1 VWADVVVLCTG
12 FAYAQPA
19 CLAPL
24 AHRIRRTDDGYRVG
38 FDFAIDW
45 DGPPDRRIYV
55 QNAAR
60 HSHGIADPNLS
71 LAAWRSAV
79 IVNSV
84 CGRPVY
90 DVTGCSAAIEW
101 PHDRQDQPAAQGARS
116 EC

>member
-1 VWADVVVLCTG
+1 VVLCTG
-12 FAYAQPA
+12 FGNRRPA
-19 CLAPL
+19 FLDPIAD
-24 AHRIRRTDDGYRVG
+24 RIHGDGDGDYRVRA
-38 FDFAIDW
+38 DFSIGW
-45 DGPPDRRIYV
+45 DGPPDRPIYV

-90 DVTGCSAAIEW
+90 DTAPGSAAIRW
-101 PHDRQDQPAAQGARS
+101 PVLPAAAEDPIEEVAR
-116 EC
+116 